1 MKNPKGTKTNK
12 DSKRSKS
19 SGYKKAYLFKVCVWF
34 FVAVCFVFFIL
45 PTLFVLLGV
54 MWPTVFSGTEAVK
67 QLNENINSWVG
78 IIGLALAVF
87 SLYYSIETSNTAN
100 KLQEHS
106 DNTLNSIIGE
116 IADLKK
122 EVSNGNQ
129 RIYDVVKDKTNS
141 ALQTA
146 EKSEEQ

>member
-1 MKNPKGTKTNK
+1 MKDTKRPKTNK
-12 DSKRSKS
+12 DYKRSKAN
-19 SGYKKAYLFKVCVWF
+19 GYKKAYLFKVCVWF
-34 FVAVCFVFFIL
+34 FVVVCFVFFVL

-54 MWPTVFSGTEAVK
+54 MWPSVFSGVEAVK

-116 IADLKK
+116 IANLKN

-141 ALQTA
+141 TLQA
-146 EKSEEQ
+146 EDRSDEQ